1 MKPVLFFTFLF
12 LAISSAYGEGLL
24 ASDNNLTQTNKHVL
38 ETSIQEILLAKPLA
52 LDEAELS
59 GLTWCGD
66 CLLYTSPSPR
76 DKRQSRMP
84 SSA

>member
-1 MKPVLFFTFLF
+1 MSQLSTLTDSKG
-12 LAISSAYGEGLL
+12 SLL
-24 ASDNNLTQTNKHVL
+24 AVSDKVRDEEGFTWWVLSMFPEINSVVGITTN
-38 ETSIQEILLAKPLA
+38 E
-52 LDEAELS
+52 
-59 GLTWCGD
+59 D